1 MKKVLATCGGCRG
14 TEASGSTLEWH
25 CSLCVDRDH
34 RSNPSSTKQW
44 DLKIQFSMESK
55 KQRLQKDLEG
65 NDIYGPIE
73 FCRPVNKEEELF
85 MDLQLRS
92 SNSLGSGGGL
102 VVRVLAFYTDN
113 SSSNPADD

>member
-1 MKKVLATCGGCRG
+1 MGSENPVKQGVQKAT
-14 TEASGSTLEWH
+14 A
-25 CSLCVDRDH
+25 
-34 RSNPSSTKQW
+34 TKN
-44 DLKIQFSMESK
+44 
-55 KQRLQKDLEG
+55 LEG

-73 FCRPVNKEEELF
+73 FCRPVNKEEKLF